1 VIDLLGIALASFVV
15 AFSGAAAPGPL
26 LLTVIKESVGR
37 DARVGAILS
46 LGHALVE
53 FPVVVLLSFGLVKV
67 DPSGIMFWL
76 GLIGGIVLIS
86 FGLLTLRATMKPET
100 VINMGRMQ
108 TRTSAIRLALLGGMT
123 SASNPYWTLWWL
135 TIGVALVVQAMVLGP
150 LGLLVFYLSHIAGDG
165 VVFVSVSALTSRA
178 KNVLG
183 GRGYR
188 ALLIGT
194 GVILIAIGASFV
206 LLALESMP

>member
-26 LLTVIKESVGR
+26 LLTVIRESVGR
-37 DARVGAILS
+37 DARVGLMLS
-46 LGHALVE
+46 LGHAMIEL
-53 FPVVVLLSFGLVKV
+53 PVVVLLSLGLVKV

-76 GLIGGIVLIS
+76 GLIGGMALVA
-86 FGLLTLRATMKPET
+86 FGLLTLKASSRRET
-100 VINMGRMQ
+100 VVDVEEKQ
-108 TRTSAIRLALLGGMT
+108 TRTSAMRLALLGGMT
-123 SASNPYWTLWWL
+123 SASNPYWTFWWL
-135 TIGVALVVQAMVLGP
+135 TIGVTSIVQAMVLGP
-150 LGLLVFYLSHIAGDG
+150 LGLFVFYLGHIAGDG
-165 VVFVSVSALTSRA
+165 VVFTSVSALTSGA

-194 GVILIAIGASFV
+194 GVILIAIGASFA
-206 LLALESMP
+206 LSALQLAH

>member
-26 LLTVIKESVGR
+26 LLTVIKESIGR
-37 DARVGAILS
+37 DARVGVMLS

-53 FPVVVLLSFGLVKV
+53 FPVVVLLSLGLVRV

-76 GLIGGIVLIS
+76 GLIGGIALVS
-86 FGLLTLRATMKPET
+86 FGLLTLKATTKPGA
-100 VINMGRMQ
+100 VIHAEGMQ
-108 TRTSAIRLALLGGMT
+108 TRTSAIKLALLGGIA

-135 TIGVALVVQAMVLGP
+135 TIGVASVVQAMILGP
-150 LGLLVFYLSHIAGDG
+150 IGLLVFYLGHIAGDG

-183 GRGYR
+183 GKGYR
-188 ALLIGT
+188 VLLIGT

-206 LLALESMP
+206 LLALKSIP